1 MWLKNPGI
9 YIGCCIFLFVVTY
22 KDFRKIRISGYAQGT
37 TYHITY
43 YAADSIVTQQQI
55 DSILD
60 KIDSSLSLYKSYSL
74 INQFN
79 VSERGVE
86 MDKHFKNVLNKSIET
101 YRATNG
107 LFDITVQPLVQA
119 WGFGVTKSDTI
130 PTGALLN
137 AIKECVGSDLLQVK
151 DNYLLKKKSCVRI
164 DMNGVAQGYSVDV
177 IADFLEKNRIVNYI
191 VELGGELR
199 VKGRNHATG
208 EKMKIGIESP
218 SKSAFDDESLENVI
232 SVDKGAVT
240 TSGSYRKFYESNGKK
255 ITHLIDPTTGY
266 PVQNELISVTICAND
281 AITADAY
288 DNALMLMGLDKAL
301 QFVQKRKDLE
311 AYFIYQKS
319 NGEIADTAS
328 RGFYKVLVH

>member
-1 MWLKNPGI
+1 
-9 YIGCCIFLFVVTY
+9 
-22 KDFRKIRISGYAQGT
+22 
-37 TYHITY
+37 
-43 YAADSIVTQQQI
+43 
-55 DSILD
+55 
-60 KIDSSLSLYKSYSL
+60 
-74 INQFN
+74 
-79 VSERGVE
+79 
-86 MDKHFKNVLNKSIET
+86 
-101 YRATNG
+101 
-107 LFDITVQPLVQA
+107 
-119 WGFGVTKSDTI
+119 
-130 PTGALLN
+130 
-137 AIKECVGSDLLQVK
+137 
-151 DNYLLKKKSCVRI
+151 
-164 DMNGVAQGYSVDV
+164 MNGVAQGYSVDV

-266 PVQNELISVTICAND
+266 PVQNELISVTIYAND